1 MQTCHDCLC
10 GPARGERGFSIPRR
24 RFVKLATLAAG
35 AGLFAS
41 YLPRFAFA
49 GEAQALMLSC
59 MDYRFVDPMVAF
71 MNKKGLEGE
80 YDHVVLAGA
89 SLGVVSKKF
98 AAWHETFWEHLDV
111 AMKLHHVHEVVV
123 IDHLDCGAYKLAF
136 GDAIVGSK
144 EVEMPA
150 HAKTIQSF
158 AALVRKHHPDLSI
171 EAYVMAL
178 DGTAE
183 QVAV

>member
-1 MQTCHDCLC
+1 MQTCADGLC
-10 GPARGERGFSIPRR
+10 RMKPAGGRTAIGRRG
-24 RFVKLATLAAG
+24 FVKLAALAGG
-35 AGLFAS
+35 AGLFAGT
-41 YLPRFAFA
+41 LPRFAFA

-71 MNKKGLEGE
+71 MNGKGLDGK

-89 SLGVVSKKF
+89 SLGVVSKTF
-98 AAWHETFWEHLDV
+98 AAWHDTFWQHLDV
-111 AMKLHHVHEVVV
+111 AIKLHGAHEVVV

-136 GDAIVGSK
+136 GDSIVASK

-150 HAKTIQSF
+150 HVRTIRSF
-158 AALVRKHHPDLSI
+158 AALVRKHRANLAI

-183 QVAV
+183 RVEV

>member
-1 MQTCHDCLC
+1 MRTCHDGLC
-10 GPARGERGFSIPRR
+10 RVGAKDDYAIPRR
-24 RFVKLATLAAG
+24 SFVKLASLAAG
-35 AGLFAS
+35 AGLIAG

-59 MDYRFVDPMVAF
+59 MDYRFVDPMAAF
-71 MNKKGLEGE
+71 MNSKGLDGK

-98 AAWHETFWEHLDV
+98 AAWHDTFWQHLDV
-111 AMKLHHVHEVVV
+111 AIKLHGVHEVVV

-136 GDAIVGSK
+136 GDDIVASK

-150 HAKTIQSF
+150 HTKTIQSF
-158 AALVRKHHPDLSI
+158 AALVRKHHPDLAI
-171 EAYVMAL
+171 EGYVMGL

-183 QVAV
+183 QVGL